1 MSDRRCPKEAIPV
14 SPALLPFGLYRQATV
29 FHIRPFLFEAREVLE
44 TVKHSAPHAS
54 LRRIVGISFA
64 ASMFAS
70 LLGSLGN
77 VADALVKAPHLSNF
91 IAAPFYFVL
100 VLIVG
105 LITSIPFGFI
115 IGVPALWALRSVIP
129 KQPILMAVLLGL
141 AGCLLGIPIE
151 DYLNRNSIQR
161 GDDVHQYMAWGALVG
176 SSHALILVWDRNRK
190 ARRRA
195 LTEID

>member
-1 MSDRRCPKEAIPV
+1 
-14 SPALLPFGLYRQATV
+14 LLPFGLYRQATV
-29 FHIRPFLFEAREVLE
+29 FHIRPFLFEAREVLVA
-44 TVKHSAPHAS
+44 VKHRAPHAS

-77 VADALVKAPHLSNF
+77 VADALVEAPHLSNF

-105 LITSIPFGFI
+105 LIISIPFGFI

-161 GDDVHQYMAWGALVG
+161 GDDVHLYMAWGALVG